1 MDLEKLNKTILHIE
15 EKIKD
20 SKTKGKIRSL
30 IKKLD
35 KKITFDNEDNEN
47 EFTRI
52 KNKLIQIILE
62 NKTYESDKN
71 ILAFIKKNS
80 TISASPLGD
89 NAAGPASPLG
99 DNAAGPAYPLGDNA
113 AVHPFVLADNNSE
126 NHTLNNSSSKKK
138 ITAKQKKQ
146 EILKLDKSK
155 KGKSKGKSKGKFKGK
170 SNHKKTES
178 IGYGSIED
186 ETTIQKYERELKE
199 LENEQSEKLKEIENQ
214 QRRHKKKLSK
224 KNTSKSQKVTK
235 KRVISPKTRNIQN
248 TISFLD
254 SKSKKPVKKL
264 INNDKLKLKNINDNL
279 KKFLG
284 DFSFEIIDEKKKTFS
299 ADLAE
304 LNREGIINELIKEAN
319 MYLEKSK
326 KSIKKRIVII
336 DGENLL
342 RYKIFNAQQTKE
354 LIINLIKKDYFVF
367 ILRHN
372 QNPLPN
378 FKKLTKEEN
387 ELLNKYMVEIHKGE
401 KGSMI
406 DDFFVLLL
414 SVLAHK
420 SKYYSVPTFLI
431 NLKEKDFK
439 RSFVNAKSFK
449 QGTRSLQNKI
459 IGNKFFNNLS
469 NVNIKHPNNL
479 ILTLDNFKW
488 CKLSEQ
494 NTMKITSIENNDSSL
509 YSNNSAGPAEPVAP
523 NTESGSN
530 TEENNRKIVLDRRT
544 GKPLSKSNIQ
554 SGYTTH
560 KGKGK
565 AK

>member
-1 MDLEKLNKTILHIE
+1 MDFKKLNKTILHIKDIIE
-15 EKIKD
+15 DSEKLYNAIGIIK
-20 SKTKGKIRSL
+20 TLIR
-30 IKKLD
+30 KLD
-35 KKITFDNEDNEN
+35 KNESTIIKNNKN
-47 EFTRI
+47 EFTII
-52 KNKLIQIILE
+52 KNELIQIILK
-62 NKTYESDKN
+62 NKIYNYDKTILEFIN
-71 ILAFIKKNS
+71 INS
-80 TISASPLGD
+80 TILSSSFENNSD
-89 NAAGPASPLG
+89 GPAS
-99 DNAAGPAYPLGDNA
+99 
-113 AVHPFVLADNNSE
+113 
-126 NHTLNNSSSKKK
+126 KKK
-138 ITAKQKKQ
+138 
-146 EILKLDKSK
+146 
-155 KGKSKGKSKGKFKGK
+155 
-170 SNHKKTES
+170 
-178 IGYGSIED
+178 
-186 ETTIQKYERELKE
+186 
-199 LENEQSEKLKEIENQ
+199 
-214 QRRHKKKLSK
+214 
-224 KNTSKSQKVTK
+224 TSKSKKVTK
-235 KRVISPKTRNIQN
+235 KSI
-248 TISFLD
+248 
-254 SKSKKPVKKL
+254 KL

-284 DFSFEIIDEKKKTFS
+284 DFAFEIIDEKKKTFS
-299 ADLAE
+299 ADLAV
-304 LNREGIINELIKEAN
+304 LNREGMINELIKEAN

-326 KSIKKRIVII
+326 KSIKKKIVII

-342 RYKIFNAQQTKE
+342 RYKIFKPNKTKE
-354 LIINLIKKDYFVF
+354 LIINLIKKGYFVF

-372 QNPLPN
+372 QNSLTN
-378 FKKLTKEEN
+378 FKELTKDEN

-401 KGSMI
+401 RGSMI
-406 DDFFVLLL
+406 DDFFVVLL

-509 YSNNSAGPAEPVAP
+509 YLNNSAGPAEPVAP

>member
-1 MDLEKLNKTILHIE
+1 MDLERLNKTILYIE
-15 EKIKD
+15 ENIKD

-35 KKITFDNEDNEN
+35 KKITFDNEDNEK

-89 NAAGPASPLG
+89 NAAGPA
-99 DNAAGPAYPLGDNA
+99 YPLGDNA
-113 AVHPFVLADNNSE
+113 AVPPFVLADNNSE

-146 EILKLDKSK
+146 KKQEILKLDKSK
-155 KGKSKGKSKGKFKGK
+155 KGKSKGKFKGK
-170 SNHKKTES
+170 SNQKKTKS
-178 IGYGSIED
+178 IVYGSIED

-199 LENEQSEKLKEIENQ
+199 LENEQSEKLKEIEKQ

-304 LNREGIINELIKEAN
+304 LNREGMINELIKEAN

-326 KSIKKRIVII
+326 KSIKKKIVII

-342 RYKIFNAQQTKE
+342 RYTIFNARQTKE

-372 QNPLPN
+372 ENPLPN

-420 SKYYSVPTFLI
+420 SKYYSVPTFLF
-431 NLKEKDFK
+431 NSKKKDFK

-449 QGTRSLQNKI
+449 QGTASLEEEI
-459 IGNKFFNNLS
+459 IGKNFFNNLS
-469 NVNIKHPNNL
+469 NVNIDHPNNL
-479 ILTLDNFKW
+479 ILTLDKFKW
-488 CKLSEQ
+488 CILSKQ
-494 NTMKITSIENNDSSL
+494 NKMKIISIENNDSSL
-509 YSNNSAGPAEPVAP
+509 YSNNSAGPAEPVGP
-523 NTESGSN
+523 NTESNST
-530 TEENNRKIVLDRRT
+530 TEESNRTIVLDRRT
-544 GKPLSKSNIQ
+544 GLPLSKNNIQ
-554 SGYTTH
+554 SGYTTY

-565 AK
+565 A